1 MKNRILEMDLDENGV
16 LSERTPDA
24 GSESFLD
31 NSLLDRLYPGIKACR
46 IKVCEG
52 MLETFQQTK
61 IAGTMMAFE
70 YHGTAYSVVGA
81 SGSAKNGLFYCVEK
95 QYEDA
100 VRKRMDAWPE
110 AALSYFGIL
119 TSTLK
124 TMVEEPRCSV
134 LLVSDLQ
141 LGTNDC
147 RGWQWT
153 IRYRQRGHSR

>member
-61 IAGTMMAFE
+61 IAGTMMAL
-70 YHGTAYSVVGA
+70 
-81 SGSAKNGLFYCVEK
+81 K
-95 QYEDA
+95 
-100 VRKRMDAWPE
+100 
-110 AALSYFGIL
+110 
-119 TSTLK
+119 ST
-124 TMVEEPRCSV
+124 
-134 LLVSDLQ
+134 
-141 LGTNDC
+141 
-147 RGWQWT
+147 
-153 IRYRQRGHSR
+153 